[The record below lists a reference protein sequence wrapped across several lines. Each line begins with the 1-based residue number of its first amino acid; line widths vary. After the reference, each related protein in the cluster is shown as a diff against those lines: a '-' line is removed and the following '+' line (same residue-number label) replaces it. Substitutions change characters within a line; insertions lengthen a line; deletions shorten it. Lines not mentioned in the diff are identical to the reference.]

1 MRNISSGEILRLVR
15 RDGGINDFG
24 ERLVFIGVFFKIK
37 NTAYSSELT
46 GSQAPAWEPI
56 SRGSASER
64 ENRKVG
70 RASRSALPG
79 WMEAEPPDRRYQ
91 AGAW

>member
-15 RDGGINDFG
+15 RDVGINDFG
-24 ERLVFIGVFFKIK
+24 ERFVFIGVFRI
-37 NTAYSSELT
+37 LT

-64 ENRKVG
+64 EN
-70 RASRSALPG
+70 
-79 WMEAEPPDRRYQ
+79 
-91 AGAW
+91 